1 MRKTIQ
7 ITRAETRGDQLWL
20 IGNMPSFSIEGAV
33 PKCYMLVNSDEQ
45 AFVYILEKDDEF
57 VYVSIPQSCWNE
69 IKEVLTEQLT
79 VWLQAGMNEL
89 ELIGFSEEL
98 AYLIENIAG
107 NANYGEEMEKAVK
120 ETFLT

>member
-1 MRKTIQ
+1 MRKTIR
-7 ITRAETRGDQLWL
+7 ITRAEKRGNELWL
-20 IGNMPSFSIEGAV
+20 VSDTPSFSIEGAV

-45 AFVYILEKDDEF
+45 AFVYIIEKDDEF
-57 VYVSIPQSCWNE
+57 VYVSIPQPCWKE
-69 IKEVLTEQLT
+69 IKEVLTEPLT
-79 VWLQAGMNEL
+79 VWLQDGTNQL